1 MEENLG
7 TVRLLWG
14 ILRIISTGLVLT
26 TSTIILLITPA
37 TWWVSVIPFCA
48 VSVVAAILAVAEW
61 RMVWIW
67 LVILVQAFIFTLAL
81 FGIVYGL
88 IADEYVPVLLLAFT
102 MILANEHTLTTT
114 LSYSCQFA
122 NGGDLFVREFN
133 AESLR
138 ISLNY
143 LYKLL
148 ARDGLILG
156 AGFVLSVVAVSFVTF
171 APAASILSDPSLYIV
186 IASISLAALILLKE
200 EEPLSH

>member
-1 MEENLG
+1 M
-7 TVRLLWG
+7 RLLWG
-14 ILRIISTGLVLT
+14 ILRLITTGLVLT
-26 TSTIILLITPA
+26 TSIIILLAVPA
-37 TWWVSVIPFCA
+37 TWWVLVIPFCV
-48 VSVVAAILAVAEW
+48 VSVVAAILAVVEW
-61 RMVWIW
+61 RVVWIW
-67 LVILVQAFIFTLAL
+67 LVILVQAFMFTLAL

-102 MILANEHTLTTT
+102 MILADEHTLTIA
-114 LSYSCQFA
+114 LSYSPQFA
-122 NGGDLFVREFN
+122 NRGDLIVREFN

-156 AGFVLSVVAVSFVTF
+156 AGFVLSLVAASFVTF

-186 IASISLAALILLKE
+186 VASISLAALILLKE
-200 EEPLSH
+200 EEPPSH